1 MEGGRKVGGRRES
14 SWRREIVRIRDG
26 VGVLAG
32 GWFEKCILKKV
43 GDVSDTLFCSDPW
56 LDGGLCVRGWL
67 KGRLYSGRLKGGHGC
82 GRGSCGH
89 GRRRCWGSPDPAN
102 DYSIRGAYQFL
113 TSQDSVTLDASHDLI
128 WHKQVPLK
136 ACLTNI

>member
-56 LDGGLCVRGWL
+56 LDGGLCVRGKTLQWETE
-67 KGRLYSGRLKGGHGC
+67 GGAWVWQRQLWAWEEEMLGEC
-82 GRGSCGH
+82 
-89 GRRRCWGSPDPAN
+89 
-102 DYSIRGAYQFL
+102 Q
-113 TSQDSVTLDASHDLI
+113 TLLLDVSLQAQSSDR
-128 WHKQVPLK
+128 
-136 ACLTNI
+136 